1 MLGLDL
7 KILIKWAINKLG
19 WLLLRCSDDASTDKV
34 FNETYQ
40 VKSGIT
46 GIIKRTDVA
55 VRIISA
61 NAGVSIIDVR
71 GSSPNSR
78 RDFGFN
84 ELVIKELFKEL
95 RELEAL

>member
-1 MLGLDL
+1 MSGLDP

-61 NAGVSIIDVR
+61 NAGVSIIDVH

-95 RELEAL
+95 RELDAL